1 MLQNLQKNF
10 KMKEEESKA
19 MLFISL
25 RRWVGPP
32 GGHFAPGKLELSHRY
47 DSSSRLLTQAISWK
61 GRVKQEEM

>member
-1 MLQNLQKNF
+1 MLQNLQKNL

-32 GGHFAPGKLELSHRY
+32 GGHFAPRKLELSHRY
-47 DSSSRLLTQAISWK
+47 DSSSRLLLKQSAGK
-61 GRVKQEEM
+61 GE